1 MSDTV
6 ELRIAGQIYRVV
18 SSAPAAELQR
28 LASVVNQKLAEIPTS
43 ARGAGSQGL
52 LLVAIALAHEAE
64 AERERGESI
73 KARVRA
79 LLERLLGRI
88 DVALE
93 PSESDPAAS
102 DAP

>member
-1 MSDTV
+1 MSRTV

-18 SSAPAAELQR
+18 SSAPPAELQR
-28 LASVVNQKLAEIPTS
+28 LASVVNQKLGEIPTS

-64 AERERGESI
+64 AERERGESM
-73 KARVRA
+73 KARMRA

-88 DVALE
+88 DAALE
-93 PSESDPAAS
+93 PSDPAPEAS